1 MSEPLDD
8 LLEMLNVGDAGAAEA
23 VFVAYEPY
31 LRKVVRRMMP
41 PQMRK
46 RFDSIDIV
54 QSVWGDI
61 LARFQTCDWHF
72 TNAMQLKTFLV
83 KITRHRCIDRC
94 RQNRVSLNR
103 EELPEALDSLYH
115 RDSAINNP
123 SDSMDA
129 TDLWN
134 KLLTACP
141 PEHHD
146 LLTLRRQGFSN
157 AEIGEQLGMHA
168 GSVRRLLR
176 ELAAKIDLS

>member
-1 MSEPLDD
+1 MSEPIDD
-8 LLEMLNVGDAGAAEA
+8 LLELLNVGDASAAEA
-23 VFVAYEPY
+23 VFLAYEPY
-31 LRKVVRRMMP
+31 LRKVVRRMLP

-61 LARFQTCDWHF
+61 LARFQSPDWHF
-72 TNAMQLKTFLV
+72 TNAVQLRAFLV

-103 EELPEALDSLYH
+103 EELPEVLDLLCH

-123 SDSMDA
+123 CDAMDA
-129 TDLWN
+129 TELWN

-141 PEHHD
+141 PQHHD

-157 AEIGEQLGMHA
+157 AEIGDQLGIHA

-176 ELAAKIDLS
+176 ELAARVNLT

>member
-1 MSEPLDD
+1 MTEPLDD
-8 LLEMLNVGDAGAAEA
+8 LLEMLNIGDASAAEA

-31 LRKVVRRMMP
+31 LRKVVRRMLP

-46 RFDSIDIV
+46 RFDSLDIV
-54 QSVWGDI
+54 QSVWGD
-61 LARFQTCDWHF
+61 LLSRFQMSDWHF
-72 TNAMQLKTFLV
+72 TNAEQLRAFLV

-103 EELPEALDSLYH
+103 EELPEVLDSLCH

-123 SDSMDA
+123 GDTMDA
-129 TDLWN
+129 TELWN

-146 LLTLRRQGFSN
+146 LLMLRRQGFSN
-157 AEIGEQLGMHA
+157 AEIGEQLGLHA

-176 ELAAKIDLS
+176 ELAAKVNLS

>member
-1 MSEPLDD
+1 MSEPLDE
-8 LLEMLNVGDAGAAEA
+8 LLVKLTVGDASAAEA
-23 VFVAYEPY
+23 IFVAYEPY
-31 LRKVVRRMMP
+31 LRKVVRRMLP

-46 RFDSIDIV
+46 RFDSVDIV

-61 LARFQTCDWHF
+61 LARFQSSDWHF
-72 TNAMQLKTFLV
+72 TNAVQLRVFLV

-94 RQNRVSLNR
+94 RQNRVSLDR
-103 EELPEALDSLYH
+103 EELPEALDSLSH

-123 SDSMDA
+123 CDSMDA
-129 TDLWN
+129 TELWN

-157 AEIGEQLGMHA
+157 VEIGEQLGMHA

-176 ELAAKIDLS
+176 ELAAKVNLS